1 MFDCEVDGMGG
12 GMKWQSFDGGLHHSL
27 GQRPCEKC
35 SPPSQD
41 SVAGVDVPS
50 VEDCVFHS
58 ARGLVKNTALH
69 LRVNGSLDCRK
80 HGDGFSC
87 VVVVWDNVVA

>member
-1 MFDCEVDGMGG
+1 MEG
-12 GMKWQSFDGGLHHSL
+12 GMKWNAFDGGLHHSL
-27 GQRPCEKC
+27 GQRPCEKF

-41 SVAGVDVPS
+41 SVAGVDVPL
-50 VEDCVFHS
+50 VEDCVFHL

-69 LRVNGSLDCRK
+69 LRVNGYPDCRK

-87 VVVVWDNVVA
+87 VVVVWDTVVAGKEWM

>member
-12 GMKWQSFDGGLHHSL
+12 GMKWNAFDGGLHHSL

-41 SVAGVDVPS
+41 SVAGVDVPL

-69 LRVNGSLDCRK
+69 LRVDGSLDCAK
-80 HGDGFSC
+80 HGNGFSC
-87 VVVVWDNVVA
+87 VVVVWDTVVA